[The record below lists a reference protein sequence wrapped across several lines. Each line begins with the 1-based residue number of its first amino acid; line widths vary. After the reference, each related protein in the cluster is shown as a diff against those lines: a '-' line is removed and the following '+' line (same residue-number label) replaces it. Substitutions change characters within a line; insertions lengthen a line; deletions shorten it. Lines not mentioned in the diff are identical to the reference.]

1 MVVKTSHY
9 ATDSDEPAWIQESS
23 DTADV
28 TRYVS
33 TLEGSMALTTSSTGI
48 ELQLIDLHGDVVGT
62 LAVPDKAGEA
72 PITSDT
78 LTLRA
83 ADEFGNAIKLPGAT
97 GPVKSR
103 YSWLGAAQRSAEA
116 LGDVV
121 LMGVR
126 LYSPVTGRFL
136 SVDPVDGGSASAYDY
151 CGADPVNCT
160 DLAGKW
166 SFKSVI
172 EIVAEVASVAP
183 RGRSGR

>member
-1 MVVKTSHY
+1 MPGTSVV
-9 ATDSDEPAWIQESS
+9 
-23 DTADV
+23 
-28 TRYVS
+28 
-33 TLEGSMALTTSSTGI
+33 
-48 ELQLIDLHGDVVGT
+48 
-62 LAVPDKAGEA
+62 
-72 PITSDT
+72 
-78 LTLRA
+78 
-83 ADEFGNAIKLPGAT
+83 
-97 GPVKSR
+97 VKSR
-103 YSWLGAAQRSAEA
+103 YSWLGGAQRSAEA